1 MKCTSL
7 FLVLTL
13 ATLIAEPG
21 ECESGGIKVWWIKR
35 CITTK
40 LTPALLVHMSKCL

>member
-21 ECESGGIKVWWIKR
+21 ECESGGIKVCVFEQKTEQNELQI
-35 CITTK
+35 
-40 LTPALLVHMSKCL
+40 CL